1 MFLLAHKYWSEP
13 VMEFIINSEWLF
25 KAISDVSKAV
35 SLKTPFPILTGIKM
49 TAEED
54 ALVLIGSNSDL
65 IIEKKIPMTI
75 GGVRVLEVKQT
86 GSLVVTA
93 KYINEI
99 VKKLPGEIHVKADGK
114 QLITLQSG
122 EIITSLKGFPA
133 EEYPS
138 LPVIDESSSI
148 RIPGTALIEMIKQTA
163 FAAARSETRP
173 VLTGVNLTF
182 KDNNHLT
189 CAATN
194 SHRLALR
201 ALEIDSDVRGSFI
214 IPSTSLN
221 ELVKLIPGET
231 EHIHIFVSDS
241 YIVFKTADASL
252 FSRLIE
258 GNYPNVSALIPKD
271 SKTVI
276 TLGTNQFLKG
286 IDRACLFASEWKNN
300 NIHLEVK
307 NGIRLKIS
315 STSSEIGKIEET
327 QMLKDIEGESELNI
341 SLDANFMIDALKAIK
356 EEEIKISFGGSM
368 KPVLI
373 QPVGNPTCL
382 HLISPVRSY

>member
-1 MFLLAHKYWSEP
+1 
-13 VMEFIINSEWLF
+13 MELSINSECF
-25 KAISDVSKAV
+25 HKAISEVSKAV
-35 SLKTPFPILTGIKM
+35 SLKTPFPILTGIKI

-65 IIEKKIPMTI
+65 IIEKKIPLTI
-75 GGVRVLEVKQT
+75 DGARVLEVKQT
-86 GSLVVTA
+86 GSVVVTA
-93 KYINEI
+93 KYISEI
-99 VKKLPGEIHVKADGK
+99 VKKLPGDIHVKADGK

-122 EIITSLKGFPA
+122 EIITSLKGFPS
-133 EEYPS
+133 EEYPNM
-138 LPVIDESSSI
+138 PVIDESSPI
-148 RIPGTALIEMIKQTA
+148 RIPGTELLEMIKQTA
-163 FAAARSETRP
+163 FAVAKNESRP
-173 VLTGVNLTF
+173 VLTGVNLF
-182 KDNNHLT
+182 LKENHLT

-201 ALEIDSDVRGSFI
+201 ELKIDSNIRGSFI

-231 EHIHIFVSDS
+231 EIIHIFLSDS
-241 YIVFKTADASL
+241 YIVFKTADSSL

-276 TLGTNQFLKG
+276 TLDTKQFLKG

-300 NIHLEVK
+300 NVHLEII
-307 NGIRLKIS
+307 NGTRLKIS
-315 STSSEIGKIEET
+315 STSSEIGRIEET
-327 QMLKDIEGESELNI
+327 QPFKNIEGGSELSI
-341 SLDANFMIDALKAIK
+341 SLDANFMIDSLKAIK
-356 EEEIKISFGGSM
+356 EEEINVSFGGSM

-373 QPVGNPTCL
+373 EPVGNPSCL

>member
-1 MFLLAHKYWSEP
+1 
-13 VMEFIINSEWLF
+13 MELSINSECF
-25 KAISDVSKAV
+25 HKAISEVSKAV
-35 SLKTPFPILTGIKM
+35 SLKTPFPILTGIKI

-65 IIEKKIPMTI
+65 IIEKKIPLTI
-75 GGVRVLEVKQT
+75 DGARVLEVKQT
-86 GSLVVTA
+86 GSVVVTA
-93 KYINEI
+93 KYISEI
-99 VKKLPGEIHVKADGK
+99 VKKLPGDIHVKADGK

-122 EIITSLKGFPA
+122 EIITSLKGFPS
-133 EEYPS
+133 EEYPNM
-138 LPVIDESSSI
+138 PVIDESSPI
-148 RIPGTALIEMIKQTA
+148 RIPGTELLEMIKQTA
-163 FAAARSETRP
+163 FAVAKNESRP
-173 VLTGVNLTF
+173 VLTGVNLFF
-182 KDNNHLT
+182 KENHLT

-201 ALEIDSDVRGSFI
+201 ELKIDSNIRGSFI

-231 EHIHIFVSDS
+231 EIIHIFLSDS
-241 YIVFKTADASL
+241 YIVFKTADSSL

-276 TLGTNQFLKG
+276 TLDTKQFLKG

-300 NIHLEVK
+300 NVHLEII
-307 NGIRLKIS
+307 NGTRLKIS
-315 STSSEIGKIEET
+315 STSSEIGRIEET
-327 QMLKDIEGESELNI
+327 QPFKNIEGGSELSI
-341 SLDANFMIDALKAIK
+341 SLDANFMIDSLKAIK
-356 EEEIKISFGGSM
+356 EEEINVSFGGSM

-373 QPVGNPTCL
+373 EPVRNPSCL

>member
-1 MFLLAHKYWSEP
+1 
-13 VMEFIINSEWLF
+13 MELSINSECF
-25 KAISDVSKAV
+25 HKAISEVSKAV
-35 SLKTPFPILTGIKM
+35 SLKTPFPILTGIKI

-65 IIEKKIPMTI
+65 IIEKKIPLTI
-75 GGVRVLEVKQT
+75 DGARVLEVKQT
-86 GSLVVTA
+86 GSVVVTA
-93 KYINEI
+93 KYISEI
-99 VKKLPGEIHVKADGK
+99 VKKLPGDIHVKADGK

-122 EIITSLKGFPA
+122 EIITSLKGFPS
-133 EEYPS
+133 EEYPNM
-138 LPVIDESSSI
+138 PVIDESSPI
-148 RIPGTALIEMIKQTA
+148 RIPGTELLEMIKQTA
-163 FAAARSETRP
+163 FAVAKNESRP
-173 VLTGVNLTF
+173 VLTGVNLFF
-182 KDNNHLT
+182 KENHLT

-201 ALEIDSDVRGSFI
+201 ELKIDSNIRGSFI

-231 EHIHIFVSDS
+231 EIIHIFLSDS
-241 YIVFKTADASL
+241 YIVFKTADSSL

-276 TLGTNQFLKG
+276 TLDTKQFLKG

-300 NIHLEVK
+300 NVHLEII
-307 NGIRLKIS
+307 NGTRLKIS
-315 STSSEIGKIEET
+315 STSSEIGRIEET
-327 QMLKDIEGESELNI
+327 QPFKNIEGGSELSI
-341 SLDANFMIDALKAIK
+341 SLDANFMIDSLKAIK
-356 EEEIKISFGGSM
+356 EEEINVSFGGSM

-373 QPVGNPTCL
+373 EPVGNPSCL

>member
-1 MFLLAHKYWSEP
+1 
-13 VMEFIINSEWLF
+13 MELSINSECF
-25 KAISDVSKAV
+25 HKAISEVSKAV
-35 SLKTPFPILTGIKM
+35 SLKTPFPILTGIKI

-65 IIEKKIPMTI
+65 IIEKKIPLTI
-75 GGVRVLEVKQT
+75 DGARVLEVKQT
-86 GSLVVTA
+86 GSVVVTA
-93 KYINEI
+93 KYISEI

-122 EIITSLKGFPA
+122 EIITSLKGFPS
-133 EEYPS
+133 EEYPNM
-138 LPVIDESSSI
+138 PVIDESSPI
-148 RIPGTALIEMIKQTA
+148 RIPGTELLEMIKQTA
-163 FAAARSETRP
+163 FAVAKNESRP
-173 VLTGVNLTF
+173 VLTGVNLF
-182 KDNNHLT
+182 LKENHLT

-201 ALEIDSDVRGSFI
+201 ELKIDSNIRGSFI

-231 EHIHIFVSDS
+231 EIIHIFLSDS
-241 YIVFKTADASL
+241 YIVFKTADSSL

-276 TLGTNQFLKG
+276 TLDTKQFLKG

-300 NIHLEVK
+300 NVHLEII
-307 NGIRLKIS
+307 NGTRLKIS
-315 STSSEIGKIEET
+315 STSSEIGRIEET
-327 QMLKDIEGESELNI
+327 QPFKNIEGGSELSI
-341 SLDANFMIDALKAIK
+341 SLDANFMIDSLKAIK
-356 EEEIKISFGGSM
+356 EEEINISFGGSM
-368 KPVLI
+368 KPILI
-373 QPVGNPTCL
+373 EPVGNPSCL

>member
-1 MFLLAHKYWSEP
+1 
-13 VMEFIINSEWLF
+13 MELSINSECF
-25 KAISDVSKAV
+25 HKAISEVSKAV
-35 SLKTPFPILTGIKM
+35 SLKTPFPILTGIKI

-65 IIEKKIPMTI
+65 IIEKKIPLTI
-75 GGVRVLEVKQT
+75 DGTRVLEVKQT
-86 GSLVVTA
+86 GSVVVTA
-93 KYINEI
+93 KYISEI

-122 EIITSLKGFPA
+122 EIITSLKGFPS
-133 EEYPS
+133 EEYPNM
-138 LPVIDESSSI
+138 PVIDESSPI
-148 RIPGTALIEMIKQTA
+148 RIPGTELLEMIKQTA
-163 FAAARSETRP
+163 FAVAKNESRP
-173 VLTGVNLTF
+173 VLTGVNLFF
-182 KDNNHLT
+182 KENHLT

-201 ALEIDSDVRGSFI
+201 ELKIDSNIRGSFI

-231 EHIHIFVSDS
+231 EIIHIFLSDS
-241 YIVFKTADASL
+241 YIVFKTADSSL

-276 TLGTNQFLKG
+276 TLDTKQFLKG

-300 NIHLEVK
+300 NVHLEII
-307 NGIRLKIS
+307 NGTRLKIS
-315 STSSEIGKIEET
+315 STSSEIGRIEET
-327 QMLKDIEGESELNI
+327 QPFKNIEGGSELSI
-341 SLDANFMIDALKAIK
+341 SLDANFMIDSLKVIK
-356 EEEIKISFGGSM
+356 EEEINISFGGSM
-368 KPVLI
+368 KPILI
-373 QPVGNPTCL
+373 EPVGNPSCL

>member
-1 MFLLAHKYWSEP
+1 
-13 VMEFIINSEWLF
+13 MEFSINSECF
-25 KAISDVSKAV
+25 HKAISDVSKAV

-148 RIPGTALIEMIKQTA
+148 RIPGSVLIEMIKQTA
-163 FAAARSETRP
+163 FAVARSETRP

-182 KDNNHLT
+182 KDNHLT

-201 ALEIDSDVRGSFI
+201 ELKIDSSIKGSFI

-221 ELVKLIPGET
+221 DLVKLIPGET
-231 EHIHIFVSDS
+231 EYIHIFVSDS

-276 TLGTNQFLKG
+276 TLDTKQFLKG

-373 QPVGNPTCL
+373 QPSGNPSCL

>member
-1 MFLLAHKYWSEP
+1 
-13 VMEFIINSEWLF
+13 MELSINSECF
-25 KAISDVSKAV
+25 HKAISEVSKAV
-35 SLKTPFPILTGIKM
+35 SLKTPFPILTGIKI

-65 IIEKKIPMTI
+65 IIEKKIPLTI
-75 GGVRVLEVKQT
+75 DGARVLEVKQT
-86 GSLVVTA
+86 GSVVVTA
-93 KYINEI
+93 KYISEI
-99 VKKLPGEIHVKADGK
+99 VKKLPGDIHVKADGK

-122 EIITSLKGFPA
+122 EIITSLKGFPS
-133 EEYPS
+133 EEYPNM
-138 LPVIDESSSI
+138 PVIDESSPI
-148 RIPGTALIEMIKQTA
+148 RIPSTELLEMIKQTA
-163 FAAARSETRP
+163 FAVAKNESRP
-173 VLTGVNLTF
+173 VLTGVNLFF
-182 KDNNHLT
+182 KENHLT

-201 ALEIDSDVRGSFI
+201 ELKIDSNIRGSFI

-231 EHIHIFVSDS
+231 EIIHIFLSDS
-241 YIVFKTADASL
+241 YIVFKTADSSL

-276 TLGTNQFLKG
+276 TLDTKQFLKG

-300 NIHLEVK
+300 NIHLEII
-307 NGIRLKIS
+307 NGTRLKIS
-315 STSSEIGKIEET
+315 STSSEIGRIEET
-327 QMLKDIEGESELNI
+327 QPFKNIEGGSELSI
-341 SLDANFMIDALKAIK
+341 SLDANFMIDSLKAIK
-356 EEEIKISFGGSM
+356 EEEINVSFGGSM

-373 QPVGNPTCL
+373 EPVGNPSCL

>member
-1 MFLLAHKYWSEP
+1 
-13 VMEFIINSEWLF
+13 MELSINSECF
-25 KAISDVSKAV
+25 HKAISEVSKAV
-35 SLKTPFPILTGIKM
+35 SLKTPFPILTGIKI

-65 IIEKKIPMTI
+65 IIEKKIPLTI
-75 GGVRVLEVKQT
+75 DGTRVLEVKQT
-86 GSLVVTA
+86 GSVVVTA
-93 KYINEI
+93 KYISEI

-122 EIITSLKGFPA
+122 EIITSLKGFPS
-133 EEYPS
+133 EEYPNM
-138 LPVIDESSSI
+138 PVIDESSPI
-148 RIPGTALIEMIKQTA
+148 RIPGTELLEMIKQTA
-163 FAAARSETRP
+163 FAVAKNESRP
-173 VLTGVNLTF
+173 VLTGVNLF
-182 KDNNHLT
+182 LKENHLT

-201 ALEIDSDVRGSFI
+201 EIKIDSNIRGSFI

-231 EHIHIFVSDS
+231 EIIHIFLSDS
-241 YIVFKTADASL
+241 YIVFKTADSSL

-276 TLGTNQFLKG
+276 TLDTKQFLKG

-300 NIHLEVK
+300 NVHLEII
-307 NGIRLKIS
+307 NGTRLKIS
-315 STSSEIGKIEET
+315 STSSEIGRIEET
-327 QMLKDIEGESELNI
+327 QPFKNIEGGSELSI
-341 SLDANFMIDALKAIK
+341 SLDANFMIDSLKAIK
-356 EEEIKISFGGSM
+356 EEEINISFGGSM
-368 KPVLI
+368 KPILI
-373 QPVGNPTCL
+373 EPVGNPSCL

>member
-1 MFLLAHKYWSEP
+1 
-13 VMEFIINSEWLF
+13 MELSINSECF
-25 KAISDVSKAV
+25 HKAISEVSKAV
-35 SLKTPFPILTGIKM
+35 SLKTPFPILTGIKI

-65 IIEKKIPMTI
+65 IIEKKIPLTI
-75 GGVRVLEVKQT
+75 DGARVLEVKQT
-86 GSLVVTA
+86 GSVVVTA
-93 KYINEI
+93 KYISEI

-122 EIITSLKGFPA
+122 EIITSLKGFPS
-133 EEYPS
+133 EEYPNM
-138 LPVIDESSSI
+138 PVIDESSPI
-148 RIPGTALIEMIKQTA
+148 RIPGTELLEMIKQTA
-163 FAAARSETRP
+163 FAVAKNESRP
-173 VLTGVNLTF
+173 VLTGVNLF
-182 KDNNHLT
+182 LKENHLT

-201 ALEIDSDVRGSFI
+201 EIKIDSNIRGSFI

-231 EHIHIFVSDS
+231 EIIHIFLSDS
-241 YIVFKTADASL
+241 YIVFKTADSSL

-276 TLGTNQFLKG
+276 TLDTKQFLKG

-300 NIHLEVK
+300 NVHLEII
-307 NGIRLKIS
+307 NGTRLKIS
-315 STSSEIGKIEET
+315 STSSEIGRIEET
-327 QMLKDIEGESELNI
+327 QPFKNIEGGSELSI
-341 SLDANFMIDALKAIK
+341 SLDANFMIDSLKAIK
-356 EEEIKISFGGSM
+356 EEEINISFGGSM
-368 KPVLI
+368 KPILI
-373 QPVGNPTCL
+373 EPVGNPSCL

>member
-1 MFLLAHKYWSEP
+1 MFLLAYKNWSEP
-13 VMEFIINSEWLF
+13 IMELSINSECF
-25 KAISDVSKAV
+25 HKAISEVSKAV
-35 SLKTPFPILTGIKM
+35 SLKTPFPILTGIKI

-65 IIEKKIPMTI
+65 IIEKKIPLTI
-75 GGVRVLEVKQT
+75 DGARVLEVKQT
-86 GSLVVTA
+86 GSVVVTA
-93 KYINEI
+93 KYISEI
-99 VKKLPGEIHVKADGK
+99 VKKLPGDIHVKADGK

-122 EIITSLKGFPA
+122 EIITSLKGFPS
-133 EEYPS
+133 EEYPNM
-138 LPVIDESSSI
+138 PVIDESSPI
-148 RIPGTALIEMIKQTA
+148 RIPGTELLEMIKQTA
-163 FAAARSETRP
+163 FAVAKNESRP
-173 VLTGVNLTF
+173 VLTGVNLF
-182 KDNNHLT
+182 LKENHLT

-201 ALEIDSDVRGSFI
+201 ELKIDSNIRGSFI

-231 EHIHIFVSDS
+231 EIIHIFLSDS
-241 YIVFKTADASL
+241 YIVFKTADSSL

-276 TLGTNQFLKG
+276 TLDTKQFLKG

-300 NIHLEVK
+300 NVHLEII
-307 NGIRLKIS
+307 NGTRLKIS
-315 STSSEIGKIEET
+315 STSSEIGRIEET
-327 QMLKDIEGESELNI
+327 QPFKNIEGGSELSI
-341 SLDANFMIDALKAIK
+341 SLDANFMIDSLKAIK
-356 EEEIKISFGGSM
+356 EEEINVSFGGSM

-373 QPVGNPTCL
+373 EPVGNPSCL

>member
-1 MFLLAHKYWSEP
+1 
-13 VMEFIINSEWLF
+13 MELSINSECF
-25 KAISDVSKAV
+25 HKAISEVSKAV
-35 SLKTPFPILTGIKM
+35 SLKTPFPILTGIKI

-65 IIEKKIPMTI
+65 IIEKKIPLTI
-75 GGVRVLEVKQT
+75 DGARVLEVKQT
-86 GSLVVTA
+86 GSVVVTA
-93 KYINEI
+93 KYISEI
-99 VKKLPGEIHVKADGK
+99 VKKLPGDIHVKADGK

-122 EIITSLKGFPA
+122 EIITSLKGFPS
-133 EEYPS
+133 EEYPNM
-138 LPVIDESSSI
+138 PVIDESSPI
-148 RIPGTALIEMIKQTA
+148 RIPGTELLEMIKQTA
-163 FAAARSETRP
+163 FAVAKNESRP
-173 VLTGVNLTF
+173 VLTGVNLFF
-182 KDNNHLT
+182 KENHLT

-201 ALEIDSDVRGSFI
+201 EIKIDSNIRGSFI

-231 EHIHIFVSDS
+231 EIIHIFLSDS
-241 YIVFKTADASL
+241 YIVFKTADSSL

-276 TLGTNQFLKG
+276 TLDTKQFLKG

-300 NIHLEVK
+300 NVHLEII
-307 NGIRLKIS
+307 NGTRLKIS
-315 STSSEIGKIEET
+315 STSSEIGRIEET
-327 QMLKDIEGESELNI
+327 QPFKNIEGGSELSI
-341 SLDANFMIDALKAIK
+341 SLDANFMIDSLKVIK
-356 EEEIKISFGGSM
+356 EEEINISFGGSM
-368 KPVLI
+368 KPILI
-373 QPVGNPTCL
+373 EPVGNPSCL

>member
-1 MFLLAHKYWSEP
+1 
-13 VMEFIINSEWLF
+13 MELSINSECF
-25 KAISDVSKAV
+25 HKAISEVSKAV
-35 SLKTPFPILTGIKM
+35 SLKTPFPILTGIKI

-75 GGVRVLEVKQT
+75 DGARVLEVKQT
-86 GSLVVTA
+86 GSVVVTA
-93 KYINEI
+93 KYISEI
-99 VKKLPGEIHVKADGK
+99 VMKLPGEIHVKADGK

-122 EIITSLKGFPA
+122 EIITSLKGFPS
-133 EEYPS
+133 EEYPNMH
-138 LPVIDESSSI
+138 VIDESSPI
-148 RIPGTALIEMIKQTA
+148 RIPGTELLEMIKQTA
-163 FAAARSETRP
+163 FAVAKNESRP
-173 VLTGVNLTF
+173 VLTGVNLFF
-182 KDNNHLT
+182 KENHLT

-201 ALEIDSDVRGSFI
+201 ELKIDSIIRGSFI

-231 EHIHIFVSDS
+231 EIIHLFLSDS
-241 YIVFKTADASL
+241 YIVFKTADSSL

-276 TLGTNQFLKG
+276 TLDTKQFLKG

-300 NIHLEVK
+300 NIHLEII
-307 NGIRLKIS
+307 NGTRLKIS
-315 STSSEIGKIEET
+315 STSSEIGRIEET
-327 QMLKDIEGESELNI
+327 QPFKNIEGGSELSI
-341 SLDANFMIDALKAIK
+341 SLDANFMIDSLKAIK
-356 EEEIKISFGGSM
+356 EEEINVSFGGSM

-373 QPVGNPTCL
+373 EPVGNPSCL

>member
-1 MFLLAHKYWSEP
+1 
-13 VMEFIINSEWLF
+13 MEFIINSEWLY

-35 SLKTPFPILTGIKM
+35 SLKTPFPILTGIKI
-49 TAEED
+49 TADED
-54 ALVLIGSNSDL
+54 ALMLIGSNSDL

-75 GGVRVLEVKQT
+75 GGERVFEVKQT
-86 GSLVVTA
+86 GSVVVTA

-99 VKKLPGEIHVKADGK
+99 VKKLPGEIHVKVDGK

-122 EIITSLKGFPA
+122 EIITSLKGFPS
-133 EEYPS
+133 EEYPN

-148 RIPGTALIEMIKQTA
+148 RIPGTALIEMTKQTV
-163 FAAARSETRP
+163 FAVARSETRP

-182 KDNNHLT
+182 KENHLT

-201 ALEIDSDVRGSFI
+201 ELKIDSNIKGSFI

-221 ELVKLIPGET
+221 DLVKLIPGET
-231 EHIHIFVSDS
+231 EYIHIFVSDS

-276 TLGTNQFLKG
+276 TLDTKQFLKG

-300 NIHLEVK
+300 NVHLEVK
-307 NGIRLKIS
+307 DGTRLKIS
-315 STSSEIGKIEET
+315 STSSEIGRIEET
-327 QMLKDIEGESELNI
+327 QMIKNIEGESELNI

-356 EEEIKISFGGSM
+356 EEEIRISFGGSM
-368 KPVLI
+368 KPVLM
-373 QPVGNPTCL
+373 QPVGNPSCL